1 MDCIFFEHFIGQ
13 MLKPSINKMDYG
25 VRKLFE
31 IQPYGHL
38 EARTLCRITL
48 IYKIKEQNK
57 KARKI
62 KEENKKT
69 IKEGKIANQRMQQQ

>member
-1 MDCIFFEHFIGQ
+1 

-48 IYKIKEQNK
+48 IYKIKE
-57 KARKI
+57 
-62 KEENKKT
+62 
-69 IKEGKIANQRMQQQ
+69 